1 MKYMGSKRRIAKEIL
16 PIILKDR
23 KPGQLYVEPFLG
35 GGNSFECVSNPRLG
49 SDVNHYVVAY
59 LEALSNGWLPPRV
72 VSEDLYR
79 CVKANKDFFKPEI
92 TAYVGIDLS
101 FGSVWFSGYRRDKVG
116 KRDYS
121 IEAYNG
127 AVKQA
132 PKLIGATFKS
142 IPYNEL
148 EIPDGSIVYCDP
160 PYEGTS
166 GYKVDFDHRA
176 FWQWAAELSKR
187 CIVFVSEYN
196 APPEWECVWQQEQLT
211 QMDNMR
217 MKHKRVTE
225 KLFKLKGA

>member
-92 TAYVGIDLS
+92 VAFVGLDCS
-101 FGSVWFSGYRRDKVG
+101 FGSKWFGGYARDKTG
-116 KRDYS
+116 KRNYAREGHD
-121 IEAYNG
+121 N
-127 AVKQA
+127 AVKNGI
-132 PKLIGATFKS
+132 KLSGATFQS
-142 IPYNEL
+142 VPYNEL

-160 PYEGTS
+160 PYEGTTA
-166 GYKVDFDHRA
+166 YRDDFDHYV

-187 CIVFVSEYN
+187 CTVFVSEYN

-211 QMDNMR
+211 HMDNG
-217 MKHKRVTE
+217 KKYHKRVTE